1 MPPSPNGVLN
11 VASAADVGDRPFHAG
26 AGKERIRQEHSEW
39 SDMDLNRERIRRAFL
54 QGLMPASERIITGRM
69 SAGWERFLS
78 GEPKSSSWAFT
89 SLVCSTRL
97 DARLGAVFD
106 ERSLV

>member
-1 MPPSPNGVLN
+1 
-11 VASAADVGDRPFHAG
+11 
-26 AGKERIRQEHSEW
+26 
-39 SDMDLNRERIRRAFL
+39 MDLNGERIRRAFL
-54 QGLMPASERIITGRM
+54 QGLVLAWERIITGRM

-78 GEPKSSSWAFT
+78 AEPESSFWAFT

-106 ERSLV
+106 ERPRV